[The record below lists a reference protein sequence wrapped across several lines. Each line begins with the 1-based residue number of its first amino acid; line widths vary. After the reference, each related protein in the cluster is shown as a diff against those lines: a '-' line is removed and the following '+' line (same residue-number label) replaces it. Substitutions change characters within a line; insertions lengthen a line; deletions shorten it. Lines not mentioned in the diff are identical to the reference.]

1 MLDALGRAQIVGIG
15 EAAGGTYA
23 DALPKTL
30 LVLAL
35 VHQVAIDTPNFEA
48 SRTGAEQLDA
58 FLRSDR
64 SDTTAV
70 VREADCRGWTR
81 RMPRHMGIMRRED
94 SGSSRSH
101 SMTLIGRRS
110 EAVGRGCRQP
120 RLGHWGTLAASRE
133 HCPDLAETGPHA
145 PSIANLMMTGRRD
158 GSSLPSRRRSS
169 TSPTL

>member
-70 VREADCRGWTR
+70 EREADCRG
-81 RMPRHMGIMRRED
+81 
-94 SGSSRSH
+94 
-101 SMTLIGRRS
+101 
-110 EAVGRGCRQP
+110 
-120 RLGHWGTLAASRE
+120 
-133 HCPDLAETGPHA
+133 
-145 PSIANLMMTGRRD
+145 
-158 GSSLPSRRRSS
+158 
-169 TSPTL
+169 